1 MLQISCLNSWLI
13 WPFTLMIII
22 ITQLF
27 LGHIVYLCSSQ
38 YQWSLC
44 SGHKWHYVGANKQY
58 APQKSCYCLSIV
70 RLFNSRLY
78 IIATKDDPFHPFNNP
93 SELQGEGIFAQF
105 VFLVYIS
112 FILNFQLQ
120 SATGQFKMQTADC
133 RLDIKCR
140 LQTGYKM
147 HTEYKTLC
155 FC

>member
-1 MLQISCLNSWLI
+1 MFICAPRSINGRCARVTNGTMWVQINNMPYKSHVIALA
-13 WPFTLMIII
+13 
-22 ITQLF
+22 
-27 LGHIVYLCSSQ
+27 SSD
-38 YQWSLC
+38 YSTAG
-44 SGHKWHYVGANKQY
+44 S
-58 APQKSCYCLSIV
+58 
-70 RLFNSRLY
+70 
-78 IIATKDDPFHPFNNP
+78 ATKDDPFHPFNNP

-120 SATGQFKMQTADC
+120 RATGQFKMQTADC